1 MEKIIVEWYSH
12 EKNETGKTEIIAFS
26 LQEAISIVRQTND
39 FKVICLGA
47 EYKDKEAL
55 IRLVNQLN
63 GGKVVSTLEVNVINI
78 VNNYEAIKNQVEKI
92 DRDYKYQ
99 LLNSL
104 KILDFKNLDINQQNN
119 LESFVRTFDEDI
131 MVEYLFSIIERFD
144 TEEFLK
150 RFHST
155 FKKLIK

>member
-1 MEKIIVEWYSH
+1 MEKIIVEWYCH

-63 GGKVVSTLEVNVINI
+63 GESVASTLEVNVVNI
-78 VNNYEAIKNQVEKI
+78 LNNYEAIKNQVEKI
-92 DRDYKYQ
+92 DRDYKHQ
-99 LLNSL
+99 LLNSF
-104 KILDFKNLDINQQNN
+104 KSLDFKNLLNNQLDN
-119 LESFVRTFDEDI
+119 LEAFVRTFDEDI
-131 MVEYLFSIIERFD
+131 MVEYLLSIIERPNTD
-144 TEEFLK
+144 KFLK
-150 RFHST
+150 RFYSILS
-155 FKKLIK
+155 KLM